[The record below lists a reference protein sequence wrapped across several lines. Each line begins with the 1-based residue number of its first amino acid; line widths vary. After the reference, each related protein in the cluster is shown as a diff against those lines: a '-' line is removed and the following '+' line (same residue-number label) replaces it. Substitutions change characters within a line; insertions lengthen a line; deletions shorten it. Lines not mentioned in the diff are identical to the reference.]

1 MTTPLPADAPSPRR
15 AYPLV
20 TILIIAVVVLGSLL
34 LLTGLLLYPAIRAA
48 RDAAKAS
55 LCQMH
60 LKQIVMAIQTYN
72 DAYRSY
78 PPAYI
83 ADADGKPMH
92 SWRVLI
98 LPYLG
103 DPVGNEVYEN
113 YRFEEPWNSEHN
125 AALAA
130 KMPDVFRC
138 RNDPADTAETHYL
151 ALVGEDTMWPG
162 DQPTSFRDLRDGVAN
177 VISVVEASATAV
189 PWLEPQD
196 IAPEDFLAVLSEP
209 RHWQGT
215 TVATADGRVFRLRP
229 DAPSSLVY
237 GMTTR
242 AGGERIDE
250 SEVMDF

>member
-15 AYPLV
+15 ARPLV
-20 TILIIAVVVLGSLL
+20 KILVILLVGLGCLL
-34 LLTGLLLYPAIRAA
+34 LLAGLLLYPAIRAA
-48 RDAAKAS
+48 RDAARAS
-55 LCQMH
+55 KCQFN

-72 DAYRSY
+72 EAYRSY
-78 PPAYI
+78 PPAYV

-103 DPVGNEVYEN
+103 DPIGNEVYES
-113 YRFEEPWNSEHN
+113 YRFDEPWNSDHN

-138 RNDPADTAETHYL
+138 PNDPAETAETQYV
-151 ALVGEDTMWPG
+151 ALVGEDTMWPD
-162 DQPTSFRDLRDGVAN
+162 DQPTSFRDLRDGPAN
-177 VISVVEASATAV
+177 VISVVEAGKTPV
-189 PWLEPQD
+189 PWLEPRD
-196 IAPEDFLAVLSEP
+196 IAPEDFLAELAEP
-209 RHWQGT
+209 SHRQGT
-215 TVATADGRVFRLRP
+215 TVATADGRVFRIRP

-242 AGGERIDE
+242 AGRERIDE
-250 SEVMDF
+250 SEVIDF